1 MANSDK
7 FITVSQGAG
16 TVPANQPPTCPKC
29 GSRDTSSAAKRPTSN
44 SYWRCLKCGDV
55 WNPSQLSGGSGKWW
69 QR

>member
-7 FITVSQGAG
+7 FITVSTGG
-16 TVPANQPPTCPKC
+16 TVPATQPPVCPKC
-29 GSRDTSSAAKRPTSN
+29 SSRDTSSAAKRPTAN

-55 WNPSQLSGGSGKWW
+55 WNPSQLASGSGKWW

>member
-7 FITVSQGAG
+7 FITVSTGG
-16 TVPANQPPTCPKC
+16 TMPANQPPTCPKC

-55 WNPSQLSGGSGKWW
+55 WNPSQLSAGSGKWW

>member
-7 FITVSQGAG
+7 FITVSQGG
-16 TVPANQPPTCPKC
+16 SVQTTQPPTCPKC
-29 GSRDTSSAAKRPTSN
+29 GSRDTSSAAKRPTAN

-55 WNPSQLSGGSGKWW
+55 WNPSQLSGSGKWW